1 MKKDMTVGNPTKVLL
16 LFAIPMLIGNVL
28 QNINVSFKS
37 IIVGQNVG
45 INELGA
51 IGATNGLNFLFMSM
65 VIGLS
70 IGVSVIVSQFFGSKD
85 EDGIKKSVGTGVA
98 LISIISMIMG
108 ILGIIFTR
116 PLIEVLQTP
125 ENLIEPAH
133 QYLQVMFLGMLPLGI
148 FHGVASILRA
158 FGDAKS
164 PLYLQIIGS
173 LVGLFLIW
181 LFVIQLQMG
190 VRGAAIGTVTGQVLG
205 AIMLL
210 VYALKKNEYFD
221 MSIFKLKL
229 DRSIAKTMLKLGL
242 PASIQFTL
250 LSFGNMLIQVIING
264 FGYDVVTAYTVALAI
279 CMIAYAPSFALGS
292 AVSTFAGQNKGANQI
307 DRIRKGTWSGVKIVF
322 VISVTITI
330 IVQIFARELLHLFM
344 DQNYSHIVDIGVGY
358 LRIISIFYSVI
369 GMMFIFRETLRGIG
383 DAITPMVMGTIDIVV
398 RVGAAFILSRSFGYT
413 GVWWASPI
421 AWMVSLTIGVT
432 IFLRGK
438 WETKN
443 ILKKG

>member
-1 MKKDMTVGNPTKVLL
+1 MTVGNPTKVLL
-16 LFAIPMLIGNVL
+16 LFALPMLIGNVL

-51 IGATNGLNFLFMSM
+51 IGATNGLNFFFMSM

-70 IGVSVIVSQFFGSKD
+70 IGVSVIVSQFYGAKD
-85 EDGIKKSVGTGVA
+85 EDGISKSVGTGIA
-98 LISIISMIMG
+98 LIAGISLVMG

-116 PLIEVLQTP
+116 PLIELLQTP
-125 ENLIEPAH
+125 QNLIEPAH
-133 QYLQVMFLGMLPLGI
+133 QYLQIMFLGMLPLGI

-173 LVGLFLIW
+173 IVGLILIW
-181 LFVIQLQMG
+181 LFVIQLQWG

-205 AIMLL
+205 AIMLM

-221 MSIFKLKL
+221 MSIFKFKL
-229 DRSIAKTMLKLGL
+229 NHKIAKTMLKLGL

-250 LSFGNMLIQVIING
+250 LSFGNMLIQIIING

-307 DRIRKGTWSGVKIVF
+307 ARIKSGTWSGIKIVA
-322 VISVTITI
+322 VISVVITL
-330 IVQIFARELLHLFM
+330 IVQIFARNLLHLFM
-344 DQNYSHIVDIGVGY
+344 DQSYTNIVDIGVGY
-358 LRIISIFYSVI
+358 LRIISIFYGVI

-398 RVGAAFILSRSFGYT
+398 RVGCAFILSRMFGYT

-421 AWMVSLTIGVT
+421 AWSVSLSIGLIV
-432 IFLRGK
+432 FLRGK
-438 WETKN
+438 WQYRDLVKS
-443 ILKKG
+443 K